1 MRIMMIQI
9 SNKRENFL
17 RADYVNDY
25 NWKVEIKD
33 WVLCILRYFIYS
45 VFKTTY
51 CAFQVV
57 LENLYHDEVWYH
69 VGTGYAAGPVFV
81 VTAVIGHLTSLR
93 NTKTL

>member
-1 MRIMMIQI
+1 MLI
-9 SNKRENFL
+9 
-17 RADYVNDY
+17 
-25 NWKVEIKD
+25 
-33 WVLCILRYFIYS
+33 VLL
-45 VFKTTY
+45 KPLH
-51 CAFQVV
+51 AFQVV

>member
-1 MRIMMIQI
+1 MTR
-9 SNKRENFL
+9 FYAFCDTL
-17 RADYVNDY
+17 YT
-25 NWKVEIKD
+25 
-33 WVLCILRYFIYS
+33 LCL
-45 VFKTTY
+45 KPLTY
-51 CAFQVV
+51 YAFQVV

>member
-1 MRIMMIQI
+1 MIQN
-9 SNKRENFL
+9 SNKQKNFL
-17 RADYVNDY
+17 TADYVNDY

-33 WVLCILRYFIYS
+33 WVYAFVIHYILC
-45 VFKTTY
+45 VKTTY
-51 CAFQVV
+51 YAFQVV

-93 NTKTL
+93 NTKPL